1 MKRYIEKEINE
12 IDSEKIAVIAEKGL
26 KFVKLSKKEKL
37 LLNYHLNEFYNIK
50 NFLNKDVAFFEED
63 EVEKLM
69 QKFSFT
75 KEICQDSLSNLW
87 IRLKEKSI
95 CLVQLPNGWNTWS
108 PQFAHRSSDK
118 GCVSFHKKIGFI
130 TVHLEVIRKQ
140 SRLADLNV
148 IVCDESNK
156 ESSVFEV
163 SLFKGER
170 CIETAGIVKNKKVA
184 LSSIRVG
191 SYELRIS
198 DSRGELTSISVK
210 MED

>member
-1 MKRYIEKEINE
+1 MKRYSEKSIKE
-12 IDSEKIAVIAEKGL
+12 IDSEKIALIAEKGM
-26 KFVKLSKKEKL
+26 KAAKLSKKEKL
-37 LLNYHLNEFYNIK
+37 LLNFHLNEFYCIK
-50 NFLNKDVAFFEED
+50 KFLNKDIMPLEED
-63 EVEKLM
+63 EVEKFM

-87 IRLKEKSI
+87 LRLKEKSI

-108 PQFAHRSSDK
+108 PQFAHRSSDNDS
-118 GCVSFHKKIGFI
+118 VSFYKKIGFI
-130 TVHLEVIRKQ
+130 TVHLEIIRKQ
-140 SRLADLNV
+140 SRLADINV
-148 IVCDESNK
+148 TICDDSNK
-156 ESSVFEV
+156 EPAIFEV

-170 CIETAGIVKNKKVA
+170 CMETAGIVKNKKVS

-198 DSRGELTSISVK
+198 DSKGELTSISVK